1 MGVKSVKSISQS
13 ASGCDKEVW
22 EVLNATCNIHSQITV
37 VIIRTNCFNV
47 HLLYLKDLLT
57 IDLL

>member
-37 VIIRTNCFNV
+37 VIKLYALIV
-47 HLLYLKDLLT
+47 LLCTYFT
-57 IDLL
+57 